1 MKMRRRDFIAGVGGI
16 VAFWPDVSRAQQ
28 VGGKRR
34 VAVMTNTTESDQDER
49 SRVATFR
56 DELRRLGWFEE
67 TNIHLEYRWTA
78 ASTDLAKKSAAE
90 IVEMT
95 PDVIFVIGTTT
106 VSIVLERTRS
116 IPVVFVTGADPV
128 KVGFVNSFAN
138 PGGNATGFADL
149 VDTISGKWLQYL
161 KEIAPPT
168 SRVLV
173 LHTDSR
179 ATITQ
184 LPALQEAAATLGV
197 ELLPTNVHD
206 AAEIQRALDSHAGE
220 AHVGVIVPPSSIAAV
235 YRNLIIAR
243 VAQHGFPAMYPNRR
257 YPASG
262 GLMSYAG
269 DRVEQYRRSALY
281 VDRILKGAKPI
292 DLPVRLQDRFELV
305 LNQKTAKALGL
316 DVPRI
321 WIAGGVEL
329 IE

>member
-1 MKMRRRDFIAGVGGI
+1 MRRRDFVAGVAGT
-16 VAFWPDVSRAQQ
+16 VAVWPEVLRAQQ
-28 VGGKRR
+28 VGGKRL
-34 VAVMTNTTESDQDER
+34 VAVMTNTAESDQDER

-56 DELRRLGWFEE
+56 DELRRLGWLEE
-67 TNIHLEYRWTA
+67 TNIRLEYRWTA
-78 ASTDLAKKSAAE
+78 ASTELAKKVAAE
-90 IVEMT
+90 FVRMK
-95 PDVIFVIGTTT
+95 PDVIFVVGTTT
-106 VSIVLERTRS
+106 VSIMLEHTPS

-128 KVGFVNSFAN
+128 KVGFVKSFAE

-149 VDTISGKWLQYL
+149 LETISGKWLQYL
-161 KEIAPPT
+161 KEIAPAT

-184 LPALQEAAATLGV
+184 LPALQAAAAHLGV
-197 ELLPTNVHD
+197 DLLPTNVHD
-206 AAEIQRALDSHAGE
+206 AAEIQRALDAHAGE

-235 YRNLIIAR
+235 HRNLIIAR
-243 VAQHGFPAMYPNRR
+243 VAQHGFPTMYPNRR
-257 YPASG
+257 HPASG

-269 DRVEQYRRSALY
+269 DRVEQYRRSAAY
-281 VDRILKGAKPI
+281 VDRILKGANPR

-305 LNQKTAKALGL
+305 VNLKTAKALGL

-321 WIAGGVEL
+321 WHAGGVEI

>member
-1 MKMRRRDFIAGVGGI
+1 MRRRDFIAGVGGT
-16 VAFWPDVSRAQQ
+16 VAFWPEVLRAQQ
-28 VGGKRR
+28 VGGKRV
-34 VAVMTNTTESDQDER
+34 VAVMTNTAESDQDER
-49 SRVATFR
+49 SRVDIFR
-56 DELRRLGWFEE
+56 GELQKLGWREE
-67 TNIHLEYRWTA
+67 TNIRLEYRWTA
-78 ASTDLAKKSAAE
+78 ASTELAKKVAAE
-90 IVEMT
+90 FVRMK
-95 PDVIFVIGTTT
+95 PDVIFVVGTTT
-106 VSIVLERTRS
+106 VSIVLEHTKS
-116 IPVVFVTGADPV
+116 IPVIFVTGADPV

-149 VDTISGKWLQYL
+149 LDTISGKWLQYL
-161 KEIAPPT
+161 KEIAPTT

-184 LPALQEAAATLGV
+184 LPALQTAAAHLGV

-220 AHVGVIVPPSSIAAV
+220 ARVGVIVPPSSVAAV

-257 YPASG
+257 YPAAG

-269 DRVEQYRRSALY
+269 DRVEQYRRSAAY
-281 VDRILKGAKPI
+281 ADRILKGEKPL

-305 LNQKTAKALGL
+305 LNRKTAKALAL

-321 WIAGGVEL
+321 WHAGG
-329 IE
+329 IEIIE